1 MTSTHLSGLS
11 LFLDTTS
18 EVMHLGVWNPSRQD
32 WLFKIEAPQTSQ
44 RFHSAMMIPML
55 NEAFQQNHLAP
66 QDIQALILHEGPGS
80 FTGIRTGLVTGRI
93 LAQFLQCPVYSINAF
108 EVMAPLH
115 QACLVMLDALRGN
128 VYCAVL
134 TLSEEDIIYQ
144 LEPCILP
151 IETALNNWQKE
162 THQVIVCDSLANKLT
177 DRFLQA
183 KHDVLDKMLWLL
195 QHHAKRLQKP
205 WQEIKP
211 LYLQEPNITQRKP
224 QPGRLV

>member
-1 MTSTHLSGLS
+1 MSGASLSGLS

-18 EVMHLGVWNPSRQD
+18 LLMHLAVWDSSRQE

-55 NEAFQQNHLAP
+55 NEAFQQNHISP

-93 LAQFLQCPVYSINAF
+93 LAQFLHCPVYTINAF
-108 EVMAPLH
+108 EVMAPL
-115 QACLVMLDALRGN
+115 QQPCLVMLDALRGN
-128 VYCAVL
+128 AYCAVL
-134 TLSEEDIIYQ
+134 TLSEEDVMYK

-151 IETALNNWQKE
+151 IETALEHWQKQVQ
-162 THQVIVCDSLANKLT
+162 QVIACDSLASKLP
-177 DRFLQA
+177 DILNQEPPA
-183 KHDVLDKMLWLL
+183 VLDRMLWLV